1 MNLTTGVVRTT
12 LAVLARVAPGAAGG
26 LALRLFRTPTGRSRL
41 RPAEEPVMR
50 RARQDR
56 FEVNGK
62 AVDVFTWGDGERPV
76 LVMHGWQSRAS
87 RFAPLVAAL
96 LDRGYSPVA
105 FDAPGHGGSG
115 GRTTTI
121 LEYREIARRLHQRH
135 GRFAAVVAHSIGGLA
150 AFFSV
155 REQAPADRVITLSAP
170 ADFDHVIDKF
180 CAQLR
185 LGPRVKAEL
194 RHRIETR
201 MFPEERDIWARF
213 AATHRPGDLSQPI
226 LVVHDEADDVID
238 PAEARRLLA
247 AYGGQADLL
256 VTQGL
261 GHRRI
266 IADPRVV
273 DAVLDFVSATDA
285 PLTGAFLPQHA
296 GAAGTTIPAAVVPV
310 PEGSADPV
318 G

>member
-1 MNLTTGVVRTT
+1 MEPPAMNLTTGVVRTT
-12 LAVLARVAPGAAGG
+12 LAVLARVAPRAAAGV
-26 LALRLFRTPTGRSRL
+26 ALRLFRTPTGRSRL
-41 RPAEEPVMR
+41 RPAEEPVML
-50 RARQDR
+50 RARPDR

-62 AVDVFTWGDGERPV
+62 AVDVFAWGDGARPV
-76 LVMHGWQSRAS
+76 LLMHGWQSRAS
-87 RFAPLVAAL
+87 RFAPLIAAL

-135 GRFAAVVAHSIGGLA
+135 GRFTAVIAHSIGGLA

-170 ADFDHVIDKF
+170 ADFDHVVDRF

-185 LGPRVKAEL
+185 LGPRVGTEL
-194 RHRIETR
+194 RRRIESR

-213 AATHRPGDLSQPI
+213 AATHRPADLTQPI

-238 PAEARRLLA
+238 PGQARRLVA
-247 AYGGQADLL
+247 AYGQQADLL

-266 IADPRVV
+266 IADPRVAE
-273 DAVLDFVSATDA
+273 AVLDFLAATETTETSEGIETVTTPADA
-285 PLTGAFLPQHA
+285 
-296 GAAGTTIPAAVVPV
+296 VPV
-310 PEGSADPV
+310 PEGSAADPV